1 MDEVEGDAPTVGT
14 LVAESEPLADVDT
27 VLVVE
32 SEAPCVTEAVAVV
45 DNDAE

>member
-1 MDEVEGDAPTVGT
+1 VDDVDGDAPTVGT
-14 LVAESEPLADVDT
+14 LVAEGEPLAEVDT

-45 DNDAE
+45 DRDAE